1 MDSGRIMCASPYRGS
16 KKRHINRANRIYLE
30 HRVSCRT
37 SIAGNI
43 ETGMRILCWNIHKG
57 IGGVDRRYDLHR
69 ILRVIDH
76 YDPDVMILQEVD
88 QGVPRTRRH
97 DQVGLI
103 ADVLEYPHA
112 EYGPNVRLRWGRYGN
127 ATLSRSPIVNARNI
141 DLSFGIKKSRGA
153 LYTEIRT
160 RVDEHTYRLHLV
172 NVHLG
177 LSGMERR
184 WQVKRLMDSNEL
196 SRLDAASRIVVA
208 GDTNDWN
215 GALGRGPLKKSGFL
229 CATGT
234 GRRASLTF
242 PAWQPVS
249 ALDRVFYRGAIE
261 SEHHYRGR
269 LRITRQASDH
279 LPVIVDFRIME
290 R

>member
-1 MDSGRIMCASPYRGS
+1 
-16 KKRHINRANRIYLE
+16 
-30 HRVSCRT
+30 
-37 SIAGNI
+37 
-43 ETGMRILCWNIHKG
+43 MRLLCWNIHKG

-69 ILRVIDH
+69 VLRVIDH
-76 YDPDVMILQEVD
+76 YDPDILLLQEVD
-88 QGVPRTRRH
+88 RGVPRSRRQ
-97 DQVGLI
+97 DQTSLI
-103 ADVLEYPHA
+103 ADVLDYPHV
-112 EYGPNVRLRWGRYGN
+112 EYGPNVHLKQGCYGN
-127 ATLSRSPIVNARNI
+127 ATLSRSPIVNSRNI

-160 RVDEHTYRLHLV
+160 RAGEHSYTLHLS

-184 WQVKRLMDSNEL
+184 WQIKRLLESTEVA
-196 SRLDAASRIVVA
+196 RLDSASRIIVA

-215 GALGRGPLKKSGFL
+215 GALGRGPLSRAGFQ

-249 ALDRVFYRGAIE
+249 ALDRVFFRGALE
-261 SEHHYRGR
+261 SDHHYRGR

-279 LPVIVDFRIME
+279 LPIIVDFQLRE

>member
-1 MDSGRIMCASPYRGS
+1 
-16 KKRHINRANRIYLE
+16 
-30 HRVSCRT
+30 
-37 SIAGNI
+37 
-43 ETGMRILCWNIHKG
+43 MRLLCWNIHKG

-76 YDPDVMILQEVD
+76 YDPDILLLQEVD
-88 QGVPRTRRH
+88 RDVPRSRRQ
-97 DQVGLI
+97 DQTSLI
-103 ADVLEYPHA
+103 ATVLDYPHT
-112 EYGPNVRLRWGRYGN
+112 EFGPNVRLRSGCYGN
-127 ATLSRSPIVNARNI
+127 ATLSRAPIVDSRNI
-141 DLSFGIKKSRGA
+141 NLSFGIKKSRGA

-160 RVDEHTYRLHLV
+160 RVNGHTYRVHLV

-184 WQVKRLMDSNEL
+184 WQIRRLLDSGEL
-196 SRLDAASRIVVA
+196 SRLDSASRIVIA

-215 GALGRGPLKKSGFL
+215 GALGRGPLSRAGFS

-249 ALDRVFYRGAIE
+249 ALDRVFYRGAME

-269 LRITRQASDH
+269 LSITRQASDH
-279 LPVIVDFRIME
+279 LPVIVDFRLT
-290 R
+290 RR

>member
-1 MDSGRIMCASPYRGS
+1 
-16 KKRHINRANRIYLE
+16 
-30 HRVSCRT
+30 
-37 SIAGNI
+37 
-43 ETGMRILCWNIHKG
+43 MRLLCWNIHKG

-69 ILRVIDH
+69 VIRVIDY
-76 YDPDVMILQEVD
+76 YDPDVVTLQEVD
-88 QGVPRTRRH
+88 QDVPRSRRQDQTR
-97 DQVGLI
+97 LI
-103 ADVLEYPHA
+103 AEILGYPHL
-112 EYGPNVRLRWGRYGN
+112 EYGPNVYLDQGQYGN
-127 ATLSRSPIVNARNI
+127 ATLSRFPLAGCNNI
-141 DLSFGIKKSRGA
+141 NLSFGIKKSRGA
-153 LYTEIRT
+153 LYTEIRV
-160 RVDEHTYRLHLV
+160 RRDEHTYTLHLF

-184 WQVKRLMDSNEL
+184 WQVKRLLESREL
-196 SRLDAASRIVVA
+196 ARLDSASRIVVA

-215 GALGRGPLKKSGFL
+215 GALGRGPLGKAGFV
-229 CATGT
+229 CATGV
-234 GRRASLTF
+234 GRRASLTV

-279 LPVIVDFRIME
+279 LPIIVDFRIDE

>member
-1 MDSGRIMCASPYRGS
+1 
-16 KKRHINRANRIYLE
+16 
-30 HRVSCRT
+30 
-37 SIAGNI
+37 
-43 ETGMRILCWNIHKG
+43 MRLLCWNIHKG

-76 YDPDVMILQEVD
+76 YDPDVLVLQEVD
-88 QGVPRTRRH
+88 RGVPRSRRQ
-97 DQVGLI
+97 DQTGLI
-103 ADVLEYPHA
+103 SDVLDYPHV
-112 EYGPNVRLRWGRYGN
+112 EYGPNVHLRQGCYGN
-127 ATLSRSPIVNARNI
+127 ATLSRFPIVNSRNI
-141 DLSFGIKKSRGA
+141 NLSFGIKKSRGA
-153 LYTEIRT
+153 LYTEVRT
-160 RVDEHTYRLHLV
+160 RVGGHAYRLHLV

-184 WQVKRLMDSNEL
+184 WQVKRLLESTEL
-196 SRLDAASRIVVA
+196 GRLDSAGRIIVA

-215 GALGRGPLKKSGFL
+215 GALGRGLFSRAGFQ

-279 LPVIVDFRIME
+279 LPVIVDFQLKR

>member
-1 MDSGRIMCASPYRGS
+1 M
-16 KKRHINRANRIYLE
+16 
-30 HRVSCRT
+30 
-37 SIAGNI
+37 
-43 ETGMRILCWNIHKG
+43 
-57 IGGVDRRYDLHR
+57 DRRYDLHR

-76 YDPDVMILQEVD
+76 YDPDVLLLQEVD
-88 QGVPRTRRH
+88 RGVPRSRRQDQTR
-97 DQVGLI
+97 LI
-103 ADVLEYPHA
+103 ADVLDYPHTA
-112 EYGPNVRLRWGRYGN
+112 YGPNVHLRQGCYGN
-127 ATLSRSPIVNARNI
+127 ATLSRFPIANSRNI

-153 LYTEIRT
+153 LYTELRA
-160 RVDEHTYRLHLV
+160 RLEEHTYRLHLV

-184 WQVKRLMDSNEL
+184 WQAKRLLESTEL
-196 SRLDAASRIVVA
+196 GRLDSASRVIVA

-215 GALGRGPLKKSGFL
+215 GALGRGHLNKAGFQ

-249 ALDRVFYRGAIE
+249 ALDRVFYRGAIG

-279 LPVIVDFRIME
+279 IPVIVDFELRK